1 MSSKETASDKFK
13 DWFYE
18 SYNDEKDHPVHALD
32 NVMSALCEYIENLAM
47 LSYVAG
53 YEQAQ
58 EDAEGDSNES
68 D

>member
-18 SYNDEKDHPVHALD
+18 SCSEKKERPVHDLD
-32 NVMSALCEYIENLAM
+32 DIIDKLSDYIEALAEM
-47 LSYVAG
+47 SYVSG
-53 YEQAQ
+53 YEQALK
-58 EDAEGDSNES
+58 GDSNES